1 MCGITGVIAFS
12 PSGENKLNKLED
24 SVKALQKRGPDG
36 NGILKENNI
45 GFGHARLSIIDTS
58 NNGSQPFTDNSGRYT
73 IVFNGEFFN
82 FIEHKKALEKKGVI
96 FRSTS
101 DTEVLLELYKNEGAS
116 CLHKINGFFAFAIY
130 DRSDCSVFIAR
141 DRFGVKPLL
150 IFEDSDCLL
159 FASEMKAILAFD
171 IDKSLNYEAIYEY
184 LHLNYIPAPDSIFK
198 KVRKL
203 LPGHS
208 ITVQNSKLEENKWY
222 SLPTKADDAFPSY
235 ENAQKILFEKME
247 QAVERRLVSD
257 VPLGAFLS
265 GGIDSSVVVALAS
278 KHTKNLSTF
287 SIGYKDEPLFD
298 ETKYAELVAKRF
310 QTNHTVFSLTNN
322 HLFQH
327 LQEVLEYIDEP
338 FADSS
343 ALAVYILSKE
353 TRKYVTVALSGDGA
367 DEIFGGYMKH
377 HGEWMLRNGGFKAQV
392 VKMLGPV
399 WNNLPASRN
408 STVGNLVRK
417 LRKFNTGLN
426 QSNAERYWQWCGYA
440 DDQYLKE
447 LIAFQYDT
455 VKTKNLKAYHTQHI
469 GNENNMNDVLRS
481 DVNLVLPGDMLTK
494 VDLMSMANGLEV
506 RSPFMD
512 VTIVDFAFKLPA
524 DYKITGNGRKRIV
537 QDAFRN
543 ILPPELY
550 NRPKHGFEVPLLK
563 WFQNELNTWIFDDL
577 LNDKELKAQGLFTVE
592 SINKLKLQL
601 NSSNPG
607 DAVARIWG
615 LIVFQQWYF
624 KWIK

>member
-1 MCGITGVIAFS
+1 MCGITGVVAFS
-12 PSGENKLNKLED
+12 PLGEVKLNKLED

-36 NGILKENNI
+36 NGIFKEKNI
-45 GFGHARLSIIDTS
+45 GLGHARLSIIDVS
-58 NNGSQPFTDNSGRYT
+58 NNASQPFKDSTGRYT

-82 FIEHKKALEKKGVI
+82 FKEHKRELEKQGVV
-96 FRSTS
+96 FKSTS
-101 DTEVLLELYKNEGAS
+101 DTEVLLELYIREGAE
-116 CLHKINGFFAFAIY
+116 CLHKVNGFFAIAIH
-130 DRSDCSVFIAR
+130 DRSYNSIFIAR

-150 IFEDSDCLL
+150 LFQDPDCLI
-159 FASEMKAILAFD
+159 FASEMKAIMAYD

-184 LHLNYIPAPDSIFK
+184 LHLNYIPGPDSIFK

-208 ITVQNSKLEENKWY
+208 IFIQDSKVEQKTWY
-222 SLPTKADDAFPSY
+222 SLPSITETPVPSY
-235 ENAQKILFEKME
+235 IDAQIALQSKMDE
-247 QAVERRLVSD
+247 AVERRLVSD

-278 KHTKNLSTF
+278 KHTKHLSTF

-298 ETKYAELVAKRF
+298 ETKYAKLVANKF
-310 QTNHTVFSLTNN
+310 QTNHTVFTLANKDLYN
-322 HLFQH
+322 HLH
-327 LQEVLEYIDEP
+327 DVLEYIDEP

-353 TRKYVTVALSGDGA
+353 TRKHVTVALSGDGA

-377 HGEWMLRNGGFKAQV
+377 HGEWMLRNGGLKAQV
-392 VKMLGPV
+392 IKMLGPV

-408 STVGNLVRK
+408 SSFGNLIRK
-417 LRKFNTGLN
+417 LRKFNNGLN
-426 QSNAERYWQWCGYA
+426 QSNADRYWQWCGYA
-440 DDQYLKE
+440 DENYLKE
-447 LIAFQYDT
+447 LISFKYDGE
-455 VKTKNLKAYHTQHI
+455 KTKNLKAYHTRNI
-469 GNENNMNDVLRS
+469 GKENNMNDVLRS
-481 DVNLVLPGDMLTK
+481 DVSLVLPGDMLTK
-494 VDLMSMANGLEV
+494 VDLMSMANSLEV

-512 VTIVDFAFKLPA
+512 VNVVDFAFKLPP
-524 DYKITGNGRKRIV
+524 DYKINGQGRKRIV

-563 WFQNELNTWIFDDL
+563 WFQQELNSWIFDDL
-577 LNDKELKAQGLFTVE
+577 LNDKHLKEQGLFTTE
-592 SINKLKLQL
+592 SIKNLKLQL

-607 DAVARIWG
+607 DAVARIWS

>member
-1 MCGITGVIAFS
+1 MCGITGLVAFS
-12 PSGENKLNKLED
+12 PIGEIKLNKLED

-36 NGILKENNI
+36 NGVFKEKNI
-45 GFGHARLSIIDTS
+45 GLGHARLSIIDVS
-58 NNGSQPFTDNSGRYT
+58 NNAAQPFTDASGRYT

-82 FIEHKKALEKKGVI
+82 FKEHKRELEKQGFV
-96 FRSTS
+96 FRSSS
-101 DTEVLLELYKNEGAS
+101 DTEVLLELYIREGVE
-116 CLHKINGFFAFAIY
+116 CLHKVNGFFAIAIH
-130 DRSDCSVFIAR
+130 DRSDDSIFIAR

-150 IFEDSDCLL
+150 IFQDPDCLI
-159 FASEMKAILAFD
+159 FASEMKAIMAYD
-171 IDKSLNYEAIYEY
+171 IDKSLNYEALYEY
-184 LHLNYIPAPDSIFK
+184 LHLNYIPAPETIFR

-208 ITVQNSKLEENKWY
+208 IFIKNSKVEENTWY
-222 SLPTKADDAFPSY
+222 NLPSTTETPVPSY
-235 ENAQKILFEKME
+235 LNAQNTLQSKMDE
-247 QAVERRLVSD
+247 AVERRLVSD

-278 KHTKNLSTF
+278 KHTKHLSTF

-298 ETKYAELVAKRF
+298 ETKYAKLVANKF
-310 QTNHTVFSLTNN
+310 QTNHTVFSLTNKD
-322 HLFQH
+322 LFNH

-353 TRKYVTVALSGDGA
+353 TRKHVTVALSGDGA

-377 HGEWMLRNGGFKAQV
+377 HGEWVLRNGGFKSQV

-399 WNNLPASRN
+399 WNVLPASRN
-408 STVGNLVRK
+408 STFGNLVRK
-417 LRKFNTGLN
+417 LRKFNDGLS
-426 QSNAERYWQWCGYA
+426 QSNADRYWQWCGYA
-440 DDQYLKE
+440 DEDYLKD
-447 LIAFQYDT
+447 LISFKYDGE
-455 VKTKNLKAYHTQHI
+455 KTKNLKAYHTRNI
-469 GNENNMNDVLRS
+469 GKENNMNDVLRS

-494 VDLMSMANGLEV
+494 VDLMSMANSLEV

-512 VTIVDFAFKLPA
+512 VNVVDFAFKLPP
-524 DYKITGNGRKRIV
+524 DYKINGQGRKRIV
-537 QDAFRN
+537 QDTFRN

-563 WFQNELNTWIFDDL
+563 WFQQELNSWIFDDL
-577 LNDKELKAQGLFTVE
+577 LNDEHLKDQGLFTTE
-592 SINKLKLQL
+592 SIKNLKLQL